1 MRFMFIVTSAHS
13 GPPTPELMEA
23 MHKLAD
29 REIKAGRMLD
39 SGGLMP
45 LATGAQVRIAD
56 GQLSVVD
63 GPFVEAKEVIGGYAI
78 FELPGKEE
86 AVASAK
92 EFMQLHKDFMP
103 GWEGTCELRA
113 LRRPLRRGFRPA
125 RSAAMTVADA
135 HRAILAVWRIEQP
148 RLITSLARML
158 RDVPLA
164 EDLTQE
170 ALLAAL
176 EQWPATGVPEK
187 PGAWLMA
194 TAKRRALDH
203 LRRGRMLERKHE
215 MVARDMEEEQQAMPD
230 LDSALDDDIGDE
242 MLRLIFT
249 ACHPRLSREARAALA
264 LRMICGLTTEEI
276 ARAFLL
282 PDATIAQRI
291 VRAKRTLSESGLAYE
306 TPRGE
311 ELSERLSSVL
321 EVVYLIFNEGYT
333 AARGED
339 WLRPQLCNEALRM
352 GRVLTSIAPHEPEAH
367 GLLALMELNAS
378 RTAARTDAAGEPIL
392 MLDQNRAL
400 WDQFQIRRGMQAL
413 GRARELGGAG
423 GFYALQA
430 AIIACHAE
438 ARTADDTD
446 WSRIAGLYAEL
457 AAVVRSPIIELNR
470 AVAVGMAEGPE
481 AGLSIVDR
489 LVREPA
495 LKALSPAA
503 ERSRRPAPQARPL
516 RRGARRVRSGRGA
529 GGQQARTGPA
539 EAARRRGGRRSDV
552 INRHVKRMSSVLR

>member
-1 MRFMFIVTSAHS
+1 VTA
-13 GPPTPELMEA
+13 
-23 MHKLAD
+23 AD
-29 REIKAGRMLD
+29 
-39 SGGLMP
+39 
-45 LATGAQVRIAD
+45 V
-56 GQLSVVD
+56 
-63 GPFVEAKEVIGGYAI
+63 
-78 FELPGKEE
+78 
-86 AVASAK
+86 
-92 EFMQLHKDFMP
+92 
-103 GWEGTCELRA
+103 
-113 LRRPLRRGFRPA
+113 
-125 RSAAMTVADA
+125 

-176 EQWPATGVPEK
+176 EYWPATGVPER
-187 PGAWLMA
+187 PGAWLMV

-203 LRRGRMLERKHE
+203 LRRGRMLESKHE
-215 MVARDMEEEQQAMPD
+215 VVAADMEAEQQAMPD

-264 LRMICGLTTEEI
+264 LRMICG
-276 ARAFLL
+276 
-282 PDATIAQRI
+282 ATIAQRI

-311 ELSERLSSVL
+311 ELSERLASVL

-333 AARGED
+333 AARGDD
-339 WLRPQLCNEALRM
+339 WQRPQLCNEALRM
-352 GRVLTSIAPHEPEAH
+352 GRVLASIAPHEPEVH

-392 MLDQNRAL
+392 MLEQNRAL
-400 WDQFQIRRGMQAL
+400 WDQLQIRRGLRMLA
-413 GRARELGGAG
+413 RARELGGAC

-438 ARTADDTD
+438 AATAADTD
-446 WSRIAGLYAEL
+446 WRHIAGFYAAL
-457 AAVVRSPIIELNR
+457 AALVPSPIVELNR
-470 AVAVGMAEGPE
+470 AVAVGMAEGPQ

-489 LVREPA
+489 LMGEPA
-495 LKALSPAA
+495 LKSYHLLPGVRGDLLHKLGRHA
-503 ERSRRPAPQARPL
+503 EA
-516 RRGARRVRSGRGA
+516 RGAFEAAAALAGNRREHDLLIRRA
-529 GGQQARTGPA
+529 A
-539 EAARRRGGRRSDV
+539 EAADAARENARPRARAPRGHRT
-552 INRHVKRMSSVLR
+552 